1 MARTYAAAV
10 ALIASAIVFDS
21 IGAHAAES
29 YPARPLRA
37 IVPFTAG
44 STTDIIA
51 RSVAE
56 RLNASLGQNI
66 IIDNRAGAGGTIGAG
81 LAAQAPPDG
90 YTLLIHSSSHTV
102 NPAMYAK
109 LAYDTVRDFSGVI
122 PLASIPN
129 VLVISPAKNIRS
141 VKDLIAA
148 AKAKSGSINFA
159 SAGQG
164 SATHLN
170 AEKFRMRAGINATH
184 IPFKGSPEALVDVMT
199 GRVDYYFCPV
209 APAIPFIKE
218 GRLVAL
224 AVGSAKRS
232 SILPD
237 IPTTIEA
244 GVPGSDY
251 NFWIG
256 LLVPAKTARPVVARL
271 HSDTAKA
278 LASPEVKKRYA
289 ELGADP
295 WLLSPEQFDATI
307 RDEIAANKAIVEAA
321 GLKPN

>member
-1 MARTYAAAV
+1 MTRIQCVRLAMLAVAAA
-10 ALIASAIVFDS
+10 AGASTQ
-21 IGAHAAES
+21 AADN
-29 YPARPLRA
+29 YPSRPLRA

-51 RSVAE
+51 RTVTE
-56 RLNASLGQNI
+56 RLNAGLGQNI

-81 LAAQAPPDG
+81 LAAQAAADG

-109 LAYDTVRDFSGVI
+109 LSYDTVRDFSGI
-122 PLASIPN
+122 TPLASLPN
-129 VLVISPAKNIRS
+129 VLVISPSRNIRS
-141 VKDLIAA
+141 VKDLIAL
-148 AKAKSGSINFA
+148 AKAKPGSVNFA
-159 SAGQG
+159 SAGLG

-170 AEKFRMRAGINATH
+170 AEKFRLRAGIDAVH

-199 GRVDYYFCPV
+199 GRVHYYFCPV
-209 APAIPFIKE
+209 APAIPFIKD
-218 GRLVAL
+218 GKLVAL

-232 SILPD
+232 SALPD
-237 IPTTIEA
+237 VPTTVES

-256 LLVPAKTARPVVARL
+256 MLAPSRTPRAIVTRL
-271 HSDTAKA
+271 HAETVKA

-289 ELGADP
+289 DLGADATP
-295 WLLSPEQFDATI
+295 LSPEQFDAI
-307 RDEIAANKAIVEAA
+307 IKQEITANKAIVEAA

>member
-1 MARTYAAAV
+1 MAGTQAAAAAAV
-10 ALIASAIVFDS
+10 ASAVAFGS
-21 IGAHAAES
+21 VCAHAAES

-51 RSVAE
+51 RTIGE
-56 RLNASLGQNI
+56 RLNASLGQHV
-66 IIDNRAGAGGTIGAG
+66 IIDNRAGAGGTVGAA

-109 LAYDTVRDFSGVI
+109 LSYDTVREFAGVT

-129 VLVISPAKNIRS
+129 VLVISPSKNIRS
-141 VKDLIAA
+141 VKELIAA
-148 AKAKSGSINFA
+148 AKAKPGSINFA

-209 APAIPFIKE
+209 APAIPFIKD

-256 LLVPAKTARPVVARL
+256 LLVPAKAARPVVTRL
-271 HSDTAKA
+271 HSETTKA
-278 LASPEVKKRYA
+278 LASRGSEEALHRARRGPLAPFTRAVRRD
-289 ELGADP
+289 DP
-295 WLLSPEQFDATI
+295 RGDRRE
-307 RDEIAANKAIVEAA
+307 
-321 GLKPN
+321 

>member
-1 MARTYAAAV
+1 MVGTHATTGVV
-10 ALIASAIVFDS
+10 AMGLALASVCAC
-21 IGAHAAES
+21 AAES
-29 YPARPLRA
+29 YPTRPVRA

-51 RSVAE
+51 RTLGE
-56 RLNASLGQNI
+56 RLNASLGQNV
-66 IIDNRAGAGGTIGAG
+66 IIDNRAGAGGTVGAA

-109 LAYDTVRDFSGVI
+109 LPYDTVRDFSGVT

-129 VLVISPAKNIRS
+129 VLVIAPSKNIRS
-141 VKDLIAA
+141 VKELIAA
-148 AKAKSGSINFA
+148 AKAKPGSLNFA

-170 AEKFRMRAGINATH
+170 AEKFRMRAGIDTVH

-199 GRVDYYFCPV
+199 GRVLYYFCPV
-209 APAIPFIKE
+209 APAIPFIRD
-218 GRLVAL
+218 GRLLAL
-224 AVGSAKRS
+224 AVGSAQRS

-256 LLVPAKTARPVVARL
+256 LLVPAKTPRFIVTRL
-271 HSDTAKA
+271 HGETSKA
-278 LASPEVKKRYA
+278 LASPEAKKRYA
-289 ELGADP
+289 EFGADP
-295 WLLSPEQFDATI
+295 YPLSAEKFDATI
-307 RDEIAANKAIVEAA
+307 RDEIVANKALVEAA

>member
-1 MARTYAAAV
+1 MAGKQAALTAV
-10 ALIASAIVFDS
+10 VAATVAFGSVRAP
-21 IGAHAAES
+21 AAES

-44 STTDIIA
+44 STTDLIA
-51 RSVAE
+51 RTVGE
-56 RLNASLGQNI
+56 RLNASLGQNV
-66 IIDNRAGAGGTIGAG
+66 IIDNRAGAGGTVGAAI
-81 LAAQAPPDG
+81 AAQAPPDG

-109 LAYDTVRDFSGVI
+109 LPYDTVRDFAGVT

-129 VLVISPAKNIRS
+129 VLVISPSKSIRS
-141 VKDLIAA
+141 VKELIAA
-148 AKAKSGSINFA
+148 AKAKPGSINFA

-209 APAIPFIKE
+209 APAIPFIKD
-218 GRLVAL
+218 GRLLAI

-256 LLVPAKTARPVVARL
+256 LLVPAKTARPIVTRL
-271 HSDTAKA
+271 HSETTKA
-278 LASPEVKKRYA
+278 LASPEVKKRYT

-295 WLLSPEQFDATI
+295 WILSPEQFDATI
-307 RDEIAANKAIVEAA
+307 REEIVANKAIVEAA
-321 GLKPN
+321 GLKAN

>member
-1 MARTYAAAV
+1 
-10 ALIASAIVFDS
+10 
-21 IGAHAAES
+21 
-29 YPARPLRA
+29 
-37 IVPFTAG
+37 
-44 STTDIIA
+44 
-51 RSVAE
+51 
-56 RLNASLGQNI
+56 
-66 IIDNRAGAGGTIGAG
+66 
-81 LAAQAPPDG
+81 
-90 YTLLIHSSSHTV
+90 
-102 NPAMYAK
+102 MYAK
-109 LAYDTVRDFSGVI
+109 LPYDTVRDFAGVT

-129 VLVISPAKNIRS
+129 VLVISPSKNIRS
-141 VKDLIAA
+141 VKELIAA
-148 AKAKSGSINFA
+148 AKAKPGSINFA

-209 APAIPFIKE
+209 APAIPFIKD
-218 GRLVAL
+218 GRLAAI

-256 LLVPAKTARPVVARL
+256 LLVPAKTARPIVTRL
-271 HSDTAKA
+271 HSETTKA
-278 LASPEVKKRYA
+278 LASPEVKKRYT

-295 WLLSPEQFDATI
+295 WILSPEQFDKTI
-307 RDEIAANKAIVEAA
+307 REEIVANKAIVEAA
-321 GLKPN
+321 GLKAN

>member
-1 MARTYAAAV
+1 MASTQAAAAAV
-10 ALIASAIVFDS
+10 VASMAVGNIC
-21 IGAHAAES
+21 AHAAES
-29 YPARPLRA
+29 YPGRPLRA

-51 RSVAE
+51 RTVAE
-56 RLNASLGQNI
+56 RLNASLGQNV
-66 IIDNRAGAGGTIGAG
+66 IIDNRAGAGGTVGAA
-81 LAAQAPPDG
+81 LAAQAPADG

-109 LAYDTVRDFSGVI
+109 LPYDTVRDFAGVT

-129 VLVISPAKNIRS
+129 VLVIAPSKNIRS
-141 VKDLIAA
+141 VKELIAA
-148 AKAKSGSINFA
+148 AKAKPGSMNFA

-170 AEKFRMRAGINATH
+170 AEKFRMRAGIDATH
-184 IPFKGSPEALVDVMT
+184 VPFKGSPEALVDVMT
-199 GRVDYYFCPV
+199 GRVHYYFCPV
-209 APAIPFIKE
+209 APAIPFIKD
-218 GRLVAL
+218 GRLTAL

-232 SILPD
+232 SVLPE

-256 LLVPAKTARPVVARL
+256 LLLPAKTARPTVTRL
-271 HSDTAKA
+271 HSETTKA
-278 LASPEVKKRYA
+278 LASAEVKKRYT
-289 ELGADP
+289 ELGADA
-295 WLLSPEQFDATI
+295 WILSPEQFDATI
-307 RDEIAANKAIVEAA
+307 REEIVANKAIVTAA